1 MKLRFKLTSESESDD
16 VNGIEKG
23 GEVKIALT
31 DDDKSHH

>member
-1 MKLRFKLTSESESDD
+1 MKLRFKLTSESDD